1 MLTCDRHCKLSLIF
15 LIPNSMLITTHDLIK
30 PLRPPAQD
38 HCINVE
44 VIMTIISIEAKV
56 NKAWTTPSDSGGPP
70 LEKTGVP
77 RTLIPGWWSQADPP
91 TWIRAMLSTPQMA
104 YLFLIFMNPL
114 SSFLASRS
122 SHRLARRRFHP
133 ETQNWVQNRN
143 CPQAWVTNCNPTE
156 LSVPKRGN
164 LMAQR
169 TWEPF
174 VAEGLFFLEEH
185 SGFQS
190 CRFPL
195 SLVGPGLCPCTNE

>member
-156 LSVPKRGN
+156 LCSKEGEPHGTKNMRTLCCWRSLLPRGAFWISE
-164 LMAQR
+164 L
-169 TWEPF
+169 PLP
-174 VAEGLFFLEEH
+174 AEL
-185 SGFQS
+185 SWAW
-190 CRFPL
+190 PL
-195 SLVGPGLCPCTNE
+195 PLH